1 VPPSP
6 RSFQDCRSAG
16 SRPTG
21 PCRKHF
27 PTWDAVLC
35 AAAAPIRL
43 LTHVSRSRRPPWGP
57 IPVAS
62 VWLTAIL
69 ENGDLGEAWPWTA
82 PALRRDLADKWL
94 FEFPDRARGRDPDQ
108 LAAELAEQGSA
119 HSDWGEFAADIV
131 GFFHRIWHYV
141 DFESWGWADLKNPI
155 GVDREIVAIINVEG
169 QFGELEE
176 AVQADALPL
185 VMELG
190 PEGWKVVSLRRSDA
204 NEGELM
210 RLDPRD
216 E

>member
-1 VPPSP
+1 M
-6 RSFQDCRSAG
+6 SADPEDLRG
-16 SRPTG
+16 
-21 PCRKHF
+21 
-27 PTWDAVLC
+27 
-35 AAAAPIRL
+35 
-43 LTHVSRSRRPPWGP
+43 GP

-94 FEFPDRARGRDPDQ
+94 FEFPDRARGRDPNQ

-119 HSDWGEFAADIV
+119 HNDWGEFAADIV
-131 GFFHRIWHYV
+131 GLFHRIWHYV
-141 DFESWGWADLKNPI
+141 DFESWGWADLKSPI
-155 GVDREIVAIINVEG
+155 GVDREIVAMVNVEG

>member
-1 VPPSP
+1 MSEALPHVERSP
-6 RSFQDCRSAG
+6 LRRRGGNQTVDMSADPEDLRG
-16 SRPTG
+16 
-21 PCRKHF
+21 
-27 PTWDAVLC
+27 
-35 AAAAPIRL
+35 
-43 LTHVSRSRRPPWGP
+43 GP

-94 FEFPDRARGRDPDQ
+94 FEFPDRVRGRDPSQ

-155 GVDREIVAIINVEG
+155 GVDREIVAIVNVEG
-169 QFGELEE
+169 QFGDLEE